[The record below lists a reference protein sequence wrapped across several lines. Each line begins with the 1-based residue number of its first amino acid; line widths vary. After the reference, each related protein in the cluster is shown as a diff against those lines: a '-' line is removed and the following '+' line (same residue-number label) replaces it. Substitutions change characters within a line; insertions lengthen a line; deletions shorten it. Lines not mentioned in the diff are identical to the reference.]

1 MTCLSPPILTGHFCR
16 HFPCNHE
23 YNILQF
29 RLINHIK
36 IITNQ
41 ATMRLFNILQNLD
54 NADSGT
60 KKLGS
65 EIPIISRKPSL
76 KEQILSF

>member
-1 MTCLSPPILTGHFCR
+1 
-16 HFPCNHE
+16 
-23 YNILQF
+23 
-29 RLINHIK
+29 
-36 IITNQ
+36 
-41 ATMRLFNILQNLD
+41 MRLFNILQNLD

-76 KEQILSF
+76 NYKNQFSPFNKTAETAADDPPPAAAL